1 MSIRVSLSDIIQG
14 MEFQSDEMK
23 SYLNTQT
30 GKVVT
35 VDDEALYAAEDCD
48 PDGSH
53 EPGELELARA
63 ILDGRTYLQLPDRF
77 DIDEYRMMERYAQ
90 SVADGA
96 KAEELF
102 VALRGRGAF
111 RYFKDTVRRLGI
123 ADDWYAFRDR
133 AFEEIAVEW
142 CEENGISFERG

>member
-1 MSIRVSLSDIIQG
+1 MSVRVSLSDIIQG

-23 SYLNTQT
+23 SYLNIQT

-35 VDDEALYAAEDCD
+35 VDDEALYAAEDGDPEGFHD
-48 PDGSH
+48 PD
-53 EPGELELARA
+53 ELKVARD
-63 ILDGRTYLQLPDRF
+63 ILDGKEYLPLPDRF

-90 SVADGA
+90 SVADDA
-96 KAEELF
+96 KADELF

-133 AFEEIAVEW
+133 AFEQLAVEW
-142 CEENGISFERG
+142 CDENGVAFERS